1 MNDDILEIIIDVF
14 IEGNFLP
21 NAVDQKKF
29 IHACK
34 KEPRLKEYVFTLKDL
49 AGGTNFRF
57 AGLMMQAA
65 FKHDLE
71 KGKCINRNW
80 ETVSKFKKPYSCAS
94 RNEIK
99 NNFKQLETKIKNYGI
114 HIDLPFK
121 KEDRAKVKA
130 IKEIELEKFRR
141 KHYGNNMGWIIGGGL
156 ISIGVI
162 LALTPLILIFY
173 YSFFHS
179 PPTFTEYSCSN
190 PNDYLSDIIPGIRDP
205 YQTLCSEKE
214 VTYWFMSLIKF
225 FILSAIYIGIAYFV
239 LNVIEKNN

>member
-1 MNDDILEIIIDVF
+1 MNDDTLEIIIDVF
-14 IEGNFLP
+14 TKGNFLP

-29 IHACK
+29 IRACK
-34 KEPRLKEYVFTLKDL
+34 DESRLKEYVFNLKDL
-49 AGGTNFRF
+49 TGDTNMRF

-65 FKHDLE
+65 YKHDLK
-71 KGKCINRNW
+71 KGDYSNKNW
-80 ETVSKFKKPYSCAS
+80 DSVKRFHKPYKCAS
-94 RNEIK
+94 SDEIK
-99 NNFKQLETKIKNYGI
+99 RNFKQLEVKIDNYGLL
-114 HIDLPFK
+114 DLPYK

-130 IKEIELEKFRR
+130 MKEIQREKFMR
-141 KHYGNNMGWIIGGGL
+141 KLDRENNMAEIIGGGL
-156 ISIGVI
+156 ASIGVV
-162 LALTPLILIFY
+162 LALAPLILIFY

-225 FILSAIYIGIAYFV
+225 FILSAIYLGIAYFV
-239 LNVIEKNN
+239 LNEIEKNN